1 MAPLTAP
8 KSGDALFASVDRVV
22 SPSTVSVWGSQED
35 PGAGSGLCL
44 IAYGSSLVA
53 ERGAVHA
60 HVWRHRAAAAHGS
73 GGGRGGQ
80 QAARSDVRAYPFL
93 FFSPVNLMISQLD
106 IAAVILV

>member
-22 SPSTVSVWGSQED
+22 SPSTVGVWGSQED

-60 HVWRHRAAAAHGS
+60 HVGRHRATAAHGS
-73 GGGRGGQ
+73 GGGQ